1 MRLIGLRTLR
11 PSSRRCLC
19 TITACSPLEKGRKG
33 TKAEIRPV
41 IGDYGSSLVRAIG
54 DLKTEKKS
62 KDITYSVVSEKVL
75 LDLLR

>member
-1 MRLIGLRTLR
+1 
-11 PSSRRCLC
+11 
-19 TITACSPLEKGRKG
+19 LEKGRKG